1 MYSMTTIDEAFQ
13 IIKRVNFLPGRVREY
28 SLQDT
33 PLQIGF
39 GQTSSQPSTV
49 RQMLHWLDVRPGQK
63 VLDVGSGSG
72 WTSALLA
79 TLVGTAGS
87 VYAVERIPELLA
99 FGRDNCKQ
107 LDIKNVSFYPPEE
120 EFGLPSE
127 APYHRILV
135 SAAADSLPRSL
146 VGQLKPNGKLVIP
159 VQNNILEITKLP
171 DGTLDTV
178 MHPGFVFVPLK
189 EKEA

>member
-1 MYSMTTIDEAFQ
+1 MTTIDEAFQ
-13 IIKRVNFLPGRVREY
+13 IIKRVNFLPGRLREH

-49 RQMLHWLDVRPGQK
+49 RQMLEWLDVTPGQR

-79 TLVGTAGS
+79 TLVGESGR
-87 VYAVERIPELLA
+87 VHAVERIPELLA
-99 FGRDNCKQ
+99 FGRANCER
-107 LDIKNVSFYPPEE
+107 LGLKNISFHLAEE

-127 APYHRILV
+127 APYDRILV
-135 SAAADSLPRSL
+135 SAAADSLPDSL
-146 VGQLKPNGKLVIP
+146 VVQLKFNGKLVIP
-159 VQNNILEITKLP
+159 VKKDVLEITKLP
-171 DGTLDTV
+171 DSTLDIVT
-178 MHPGFVFVPLK
+178 HPGFDFVPLK
-189 EKEA
+189 EKEV